1 MTEIKAELDSGSV
14 NAAPPNPVFSEFL
27 DKLGK
32 VEDSKQQD
40 DCLRKAKLFTKYYT
54 ESLHKHNE
62 QFCKGGLLFL
72 ACFGEKETAQIV
84 AKFLIHGEIGDATM
98 RQYADQIYESPIN
111 HLMVPLCREG
121 VIYSIVVYLSIIGLP
136 SSYNVN
142 CNHEIAPFVHFL
154 YFDIGEI
161 CPLNVL

>member
-1 MTEIKAELDSGSV
+1 M
-14 NAAPPNPVFSEFL
+14 
-27 DKLGK
+27 
-32 VEDSKQQD
+32 EDSKQQD

-121 VIYSIVVYLSIIGLP
+121 VIYSIVVYLRIIGLP

-142 CNHEIAPFVHFL
+142 CNREIALLHASIFYLFL
-154 YFDIGEI
+154 VSIDIGEI
-161 CPLNVL
+161 FPLNVFWGNPLQITV